1 MKPLSTPLIV
11 CAIATLLAPGVVC
24 AQTQAPTP
32 PSSSENPAPPEV
44 RRPFRGIFG
53 APADPRTSNQS
64 LDFTFSAFGAY
75 DTDVF
80 GAQRLQTS
88 PRAYQQ
94 PGWYTSANAG
104 LSYARR
110 GDRVAFGL
118 DGDVA
123 ASRYPHR
130 SDISKMYQAGG
141 NLSARITSRTH
152 AAIGAGITY
161 APQYRLGLFL
171 SPDTPTGEA
180 NPFESV
186 VPDFDLFRLTAYRS
200 NVEASLSQD
209 FGRRASLAGFYSVAD
224 VNYTDSEPDYRSYA
238 AGIRFSNR
246 LTQHLGYHLGYS
258 FSTANYS
265 VIRTVS
271 PRRINN
277 IDAGVD
283 YGRALS
289 FSRRTTLSFSTGSA
303 LVSANQSLSAADDR
317 NFRYRLTGNAT
328 LRHEMGRTWTA
339 ALGYRRS
346 VDWRE
351 AFAEPF
357 LSDAVNATVGG
368 LLSRRVRVRSGVD
381 YAFGTV
387 GFSGSNNG
395 YDSGS
400 AYGSLQVAISR
411 IFAVFSRY
419 VYYRYHFDSGVALDP
434 RFAPALDRQGVS
446 VGLEASLPIIR

>member
-1 MKPLSTPLIV
+1 MKPVFTPLLV
-11 CAIATLLAPGVVC
+11 CAIAMSLTAADVC
-24 AQTQAPTP
+24 AQDPPPP
-32 PSSSENPAPPEV
+32 PSSSTNPAPPEV
-44 RRPFRGIFG
+44 RRPFRGLFG
-53 APADPRTSNQS
+53 APADPRASRQS
-64 LDFTFSAFGAY
+64 LDLTFSGFGAY

-80 GAQRLQTS
+80 GAERSQTS
-88 PRAYQQ
+88 APAYQQ

-104 LSYARR
+104 LDYARR
-110 GDRVAFGL
+110 GDRVSFGL

-123 ASRYPHR
+123 ASRYPKR
-130 SDISKMYQAGG
+130 SQISTMYQAGG
-141 NLSARITSRTH
+141 NLSARIAERTH
-152 AAIGAGITY
+152 AAFGAGITY
-161 APQYRLGLFL
+161 APQYRLGVFL
-171 SPDTPTGEA
+171 SPDSLTGEA

-186 VPDFDLFRLTAYRS
+186 VPDFDLFKLTAYRS
-200 NVEASLSQD
+200 NAEVSLAQD
-209 FGRRASLAGFYSVAD
+209 LGRRASLTGFYTIANVD
-224 VNYTDSEPDYRSYA
+224 YTGTEPDYRSYG

-265 VIRTVS
+265 VIRTV

-289 FSRRTTLSFSTGSA
+289 FSRRTTLTFSTGSA
-303 LVSANQSLSAADDR
+303 LVSANQSLSASEDR
-317 NFRYRLTGNAT
+317 NFRYRLTGNAV

-357 LSDAVNATVGG
+357 LSDAVNATFRG
-368 LLSRRVRVRSGVD
+368 LLSRRVSVSSGVD

-387 GFSGSNNG
+387 GFGGSNNG

-400 AYGSLQVAISR
+400 AYGSLQVALSR
-411 IFAVFSRY
+411 MFAVFGRY

-446 VGLEASLPIIR
+446 VGIQASLPIIR